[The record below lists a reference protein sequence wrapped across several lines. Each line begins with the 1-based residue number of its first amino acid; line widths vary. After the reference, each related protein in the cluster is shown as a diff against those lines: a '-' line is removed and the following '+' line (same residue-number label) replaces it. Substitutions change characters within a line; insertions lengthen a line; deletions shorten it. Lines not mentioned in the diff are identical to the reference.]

1 MFKRNI
7 FKILAVVFFLLAGA
21 TFYNSNRNKQTQLV
35 ESIKPIPTSSKG
47 LINQTPTQIKPT
59 QLIQPTQ
66 YIIPISITKGSENPT
81 PTNIPPTSAPQGLK
95 VLLSINGSSV
105 GTIDL
110 SAGANQCDVL
120 SQALSQGKI
129 QSLNMRYNNDM
140 GTNAVYQ
147 INGVGKENAVWWGF
161 KVNGQ
166 SPSQGCSYI
175 KVNDGDSVLW
185 EYVGN

>member
-1 MFKRNI
+1 M
-7 FKILAVVFFLLAGA
+7 
-21 TFYNSNRNKQTQLV
+21 
-35 ESIKPIPTSSKG
+35 
-47 LINQTPTQIKPT
+47 INQTPTQIKPT

-147 INGVGKENAVWWGF
+147 INGVGKENAVWWG
-161 KVNGQ
+161 
-166 SPSQGCSYI
+166 I
-175 KVNDGDSVLW
+175 
-185 EYVGN
+185 